1 MCQEIYA
8 ENKFI
13 KKGNSY
19 NKATMLFFTTSLA
32 QLEKGDPKVPLTIK
46 RKH

>member
-8 ENKFI
+8 ENKYM

-19 NKATMLFFTTSLA
+19 NKVTMLSFTTSLV
-32 QLEKGDPKVPLTIK
+32 QFEKGDPKVPLTIK
-46 RKH
+46 IKH